1 MRMNYRTGAAL
12 AAITL
17 IAGLAGCDQRPAE
30 RPAADTTRTI
40 ATTPDTTRAPA
51 APDSSASAIDADAV
65 PLTLPVLDAFFA
77 DSSFSADLKS
87 KLGLTDQQVTQLRT
101 AAREETAKLNEAQ
114 RDDYAG
120 SAEQARAVAAERIRG
135 IIGEEKTGQLAGY
148 LRERWG
154 GTGTAASGD
163 SALPRLSPGINA
175 VPTDTRIVVN
185 APAYR
190 MDIFQDGKL
199 TKSYKVG
206 IGYPEFPLPT
216 GTLRFAKSV
225 IFNPTW
231 TPPDEPW
238 VEGSSK
244 VRAGKTVPAGSS
256 LNPLGPIKI
265 PIGLPSLIHG
275 GKAPA
280 RIGNFASH
288 GCVGLTDPQIKDVA
302 LRIGTLGGTD
312 ISDTAMTGYL
322 KKKTETKEMAL
333 TRPVP
338 VELRYETIVVE
349 DGVLH
354 IYRDVYD
361 RNTNTQENLY
371 RVLAAYGIKPEQLS
385 EAEGTKVMDALREMS
400 RDPQGR
406 LDSTAAVSAA
416 TGAATAPDAAKKMP
430 ATGKVTRNVK
440 GAKEV
445 AIPIAALQG
454 KGYPAPVE
462 LDPSGMEK
470 RIAVTPR
477 TGSNG
482 TRR

>member
-1 MRMNYRTGAAL
+1 MEQRIGAAL
-12 AAITL
+12 AAMAL
-17 IAGLAGCDQRPAE
+17 IAGLAGCNQRPAE
-30 RPAADTTRTI
+30 RPAADTTH
-40 ATTPDTTRAPA
+40 TTAVTTDTTRMPV
-51 APDSSASAIDADAV
+51 PPSDSTASALDADAV

-87 KLGLTDQQVTQLRT
+87 RLGLTDQQVTQLRT
-101 AAREETAKLNEAQ
+101 TAREETAKLNETQ
-114 RDDYAG
+114 RDDYSG
-120 SAEQARAVAAERIRG
+120 SAEQARTVAAERIKG
-135 IIGEEKTGQLAGY
+135 IIGEEKTGQLAAY

-154 GTGTAASGD
+154 GTGTAAAGD
-163 SALPRLSPGINA
+163 TTLPGLSPGINA

-244 VRAGKTVPAGSS
+244 VQAGKTVPAGSS

-275 GKAPA
+275 GKAPS

-302 LRIGTLGGTD
+302 MRIGTLGGTE
-312 ISDTAMTGYL
+312 ISDTAMAGYL
-322 KKKTETKEMAL
+322 KKKTQTKEMAL

-371 RVLAAYGIKPEQLS
+371 RVLAAYGITPEQLS
-385 EAEGTKVMDALREMS
+385 ESEGAQAMDALREMS

-406 LDSTAAVSAA
+406 LDSAAAISAA
-416 TGAATAPDAAKKMP
+416 TGAATAPDTAKKMP

-440 GAKEV
+440 GAREV
-445 AIPIAALQG
+445 AIPIAALRG
-454 KGYPAPVE
+454 KGYPAPVG

-470 RIAVTPR
+470 RIA
-477 TGSNG
+477 GAAGLNG
-482 TRR
+482 ARR